1 MAFTKNN
8 YIIIAISMAVIV
20 IGFILMSGS
29 GSNEEAFNYDIF
41 SATRIKVAPLMCFI
55 GFIGI
60 IAGIM
65 YKKK

>member
-1 MAFTKNN
+1 MAFTKYN